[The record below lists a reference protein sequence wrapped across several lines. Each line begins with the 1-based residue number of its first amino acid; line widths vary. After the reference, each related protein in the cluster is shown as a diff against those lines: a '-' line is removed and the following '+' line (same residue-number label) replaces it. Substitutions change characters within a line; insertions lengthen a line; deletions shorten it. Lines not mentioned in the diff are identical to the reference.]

1 MNIKAGASLGG
12 VAVVAL
18 VGLSVVFGSWYT
30 IDQTERGVVLRNGRI
45 VDVADPGLHF
55 KWPFVESV
63 EKISTQVHKASYKQ
77 VTAYSKDQQPATITI
92 SVNYAVPPGN
102 VAEVYASSKNLD
114 SLVGRILD
122 PQVPEKA
129 ENTFGQFTA
138 VSVVQKRADFV
149 KAFTE
154 NVRVALKDVK
164 SPLFIESVNV
174 ENIDFSK
181 AYEDSVEKQM
191 QAEVAIATRRQN
203 LETEKVN
210 AEIERTK
217 QQGIADGLL
226 AKAKANA
233 DAIKLKGDAEAAAL
247 EAKAKAIASNPQLVA
262 MMAVE
267 KWDGELPKQQVPG
280 SAVPFVNLPTPQQ
293 RVQ

>member
-1 MNIKAGASLGG
+1 MSIKAGIGIGG

-18 VGLSVVFGSWYT
+18 VGLSTLFGSWYT
-30 IDQTERGVVLRNGRI
+30 IDQTERGVVLRNGKI
-45 VDVADPGLHF
+45 VDVAEPGLHI
-55 KWPFVESV
+55 KWPFIESV

-92 SVNYAVPPGN
+92 SVNYAVPPSN
-102 VAEVYASSKNLD
+102 VAEVYASSKDLD
-114 SLVGRILD
+114 SLVARILD

-138 VSVVQKRADFV
+138 VSVVQQRADFV

-154 NVRVALKDVK
+154 NVRSALKDVK

-174 ENIDFSK
+174 ENIDFSA
-181 AYEDSVEKQM
+181 AYEASVEKQM
-191 QAEVAIATRRQN
+191 QAEVAINTRRQN

-210 AEIERTK
+210 ADIERTRA
-217 QQGIADGLL
+217 QGVADGKLAE
-226 AKAKANA
+226 AKAAA
-233 DAIKLKGDAEAAAL
+233 DAIKLRGDAEAAAL
-247 EAKAKAIASNPQLVA
+247 EAKARAIANNPQLVA

-267 KWDGELPKQQVPG
+267 KWDGVLPKQQVPG
-280 SAVPFVNLPTPQQ
+280 SSVPFLNLSPTRTQ
-293 RVQ
+293 

>member
-1 MNIKAGASLGG
+1 MKAGVSLGG
-12 VAVVAL
+12 VVAVAL

-30 IDQTERGVVLRNGRI
+30 VDQTERGVVLRNGRI
-45 VDVADPGLHF
+45 VDVAEPGLHF

-63 EKISTQVHKASYKQ
+63 EKISTQVHKASYKK
-77 VTAYSKDQQPATITI
+77 VTAYSNDQQPAVITI
-92 SVNYAVPPGN
+92 SVNYAVPPAN
-102 VAEVYASSKNLD
+102 VAEVYASSKDLD

-138 VSVVQKRADFV
+138 VSVVQHRADFV

-154 NVRVALKDVK
+154 NVRVALKEVK
-164 SPLFIESVNV
+164 SPLYIESVNV
-174 ENIDFSK
+174 ENIDFSD
-181 AYEDSVEKQM
+181 AYEASIEKQM
-191 QAEVAIATRRQN
+191 QAEVAINTRRQN

-210 AEIERTK
+210 ADIERTRA
-217 QQGIADGLL
+217 QGVADGKLAE
-226 AKAKANA
+226 AKAAA
-233 DAIKLKGDAEAAAL
+233 DGIKLRGDAEAAAL

-267 KWDGELPKQQVPG
+267 KWDGMLPKQQVPG
-280 SAVPFVNLPTPQQ
+280 SAVPFLNLPTPQ

>member
-1 MNIKAGASLGG
+1 MGFKASASLGG
-12 VAVVAL
+12 FVIVVL
-18 VGLSVVFGSWYT
+18 IVLSVIFGSWYT
-30 IDQTERGVVLRNGRI
+30 VDQTERGVVLRNGRI
-45 VDVADPGLHF
+45 VEVAEPGLHF
-55 KWPFVESV
+55 KWPFINSV
-63 EKISTQVHKASYKQ
+63 EKISTQVHKAAYKK

-92 SVNYAVPPGN
+92 SVNYAVPPSK
-102 VAEVYASSKNLD
+102 VAEVYASSKDLE

-149 KAFTE
+149 KAFTA
-154 NVRVALKDVK
+154 NVREALKEVN
-164 SPLFIESVNV
+164 SPLYIESVNV

-191 QAEVAIATRRQN
+191 QAEVAIQTRRQN

-210 AEIERTK
+210 AEIART
-217 QQGIADGLL
+217 QAQGVADSAL

-233 DAIKLKGDAEAAAL
+233 AAITLQGDAQAHALAAKGKAL
-247 EAKAKAIASNPQLVA
+247 ADNPVLVNL
-262 MMAVE
+262 MAVE
-267 KWDGELPKQQVPG
+267 KWDGVLPRQQVPG
-280 SAVPFVNLPTPQQ
+280 SATPFVNIPNPGK
-293 RVQ
+293 